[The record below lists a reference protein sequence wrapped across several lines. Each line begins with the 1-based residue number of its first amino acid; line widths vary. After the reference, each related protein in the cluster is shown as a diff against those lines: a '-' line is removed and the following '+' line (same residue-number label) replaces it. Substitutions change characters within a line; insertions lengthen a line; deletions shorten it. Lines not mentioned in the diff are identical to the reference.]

1 MRGHYESESWEQG
14 RRILNS
20 QQFKQI
26 GAIGHCPNQEP
37 FGSRS
42 AQAVGRDARSR
53 STVSTIRRLLVRP
66 RTGGTRIRFS
76 ADSNPSLSAR
86 PLVSAIYST

>member
-53 STVSTIRRLLVRP
+53 STVSTIVGYLYGPAQVARGFVSA
-66 RTGGTRIRFS
+66 RIRIP
-76 ADSNPSLSAR
+76 PSPPDL
-86 PLVSAIYST
+86 